1 MGTKPLLDLLDRIV
15 PFRFLRREVKLQL
28 LPRLKEYSFRAGDV
42 IIRQGDREDKRM
54 YLVASGSVEA
64 LDPREASSARFTMIE
79 AGGYFGEFEILFQ
92 CPRLLEIR
100 ALSDTVLYGMEGD
113 TFLDLLAHR
122 PFAQSLG
129 AILRDKQGIFA
140 AFGRFKAELMRGIAR
155 GYIELS
161 ELLPLYVDLEPALH
175 PLAKEAGKIDLAALL
190 YAVRR
195 LPENVTST
203 FAYLLTDEL
212 PPAFASADS
221 LFPKIETRARI
232 RFIWEIMPGKSLA
245 LLRNGLSDLTD
256 LVTCLCLYAVEANK
270 IRTRFRDTDTLV
282 HIKEFL
288 NAAGSSRTLEAN
300 KEFLRTTLGFSRE
313 EISGLTAIWAGSTV
327 ERVYDIV
334 RHREVFSIDVRRQRN
349 NFSSRRSELW
359 TQQIGDAARM
369 LTGCDPT
376 ALPPDVRVHIISSN
390 THSIINCLN
399 PWLMESKGLIF
410 DWAER
415 TGHPIIEGEWHN
427 EFDLLYGLVRDF
439 FVHFPEA
446 AEENRKRESDWGILR
461 LEETA
466 STGIQV
472 QIVDGTKL
480 EGLEI
485 DPGVVPVPRDRR
497 VIIVNIDYAF
507 GEQAEHV
514 IRNLIMLFGTNL
526 ASINFLGKAGALQG
540 KRGDILIPTAFIK
553 QSSERYELL
562 PQPSVR
568 CKSCLLERVPGRS
581 IHEGPMLTVDGTLLQ
596 NRRMLYFY
604 KHIWGCVG
612 IEMEGAYY
620 YRQVLESM
628 RLGVLPEDLALRFYY
643 YVSDLPLDHAANL
656 SSRMSAQEGI
666 PPLYAITREILSE
679 VFE

>member
-1 MGTKPLLDLLDRIV
+1 MGTPPFPDFLDRIV
-15 PFRFLRREVKLQL
+15 PFRFLRREVKLEL
-28 LPRLKEYSFRAGDV
+28 LPGLKEYIFRSGDV
-42 IIRQGDREDKRM
+42 VIRQGDREDKRV

-64 LDPREASSARFTMIE
+64 LDPRGPSPVRFTTIE
-79 AGGYFGEFEILFQ
+79 GGGYFGEFEILFQ

-100 ALSDTVLYGMEGD
+100 ALADTVLYGMEGE
-113 TFLDLLAHR
+113 TFLGLLAHR

-161 ELLPLYVDLEPALH
+161 ELLPLYADLEPALH
-175 PLAKEAGKIDLAALL
+175 PLAKDPGKMDLAALL

-195 LPENVTST
+195 LPENVTNT

-221 LFPKIETRARI
+221 LFPKIETQARI

-245 LLRNGLSDLTD
+245 LLRNGLSDITD
-256 LVTCLCLYAVEANK
+256 LITCLCLYAVEANK
-270 IRTRFRDTDTLV
+270 IRARLRDTHTLV

-288 NAAGSSRTLEAN
+288 NAAGSTRTLEEN
-300 KEFLRTTLGFSRE
+300 RVFLGSSLNFSPE
-313 EISGLTAIWAGSTV
+313 EIAGLTAIWKEFTV

-349 NFSSRRSELW
+349 SFSSRRSELW
-359 TQQIGDAARM
+359 TQQIGDAARV
-369 LTGCDPT
+369 LAGCDPT

-399 PWLMESKGLIF
+399 PWLVENKKLIF
-410 DWAER
+410 DWAAR

-427 EFDLLYGLVRDF
+427 EYDLLYGLLRDF
-439 FVHFPEA
+439 FVRFPDA
-446 AEENRKRESDWGILR
+446 AEENRRRERDWGILR

-472 QIVDGTKL
+472 QIIDGTKL
-480 EGLEI
+480 AGLEI
-485 DPGVVPVPRDRR
+485 DPGVAPVPRDRKFM
-497 VIIVNIDYAF
+497 IVNIDYAF

-540 KRGDILIPTAFIK
+540 RRGDILMPTAFIK

-562 PQPSVR
+562 PPPSVR
-568 CKSCLLERVPGRS
+568 CENCLDERIPGRS
-581 IHEGPMLTVDGTLLQ
+581 IHKGPMLTVDGTLLQ

-628 RLGVLPEDLALRFYY
+628 RLGVLPKDLALRFYY
-643 YVSDLPLDHAANL
+643 YVSDLPLDHRANL
-656 SSRMSAQEGI
+656 SSRMSAGEGI